1 MVTGADDDHCPP
13 GKVRTHDQ
21 NVNVGIPKHWGVT
34 GGKECEQSL
43 EALCNAAQ
51 TIYRGHDPLIQA
63 LAMHYHFASMHPFL
77 DGNGRSARA
86 LEALMLQRTGLRDS
100 LFIAMSN
107 FYYEEKNAYLE
118 TLAKVRYL
126 NHDLTRF
133 LQLGL
138 KGIEL
143 QCRRLFLEIR
153 THLAKALYR
162 NMAFDFFNRL
172 KTPKRRAMTG
182 RQMEI
187 LKLLLEEETMLL
199 KDLTQRTHHVYQ
211 VKNPYVALLRDLNE
225 LISLQAIGYDKLP
238 EHQFRMKI
246 NLEWPTQ
253 ITETEFFKKI
263 KSMPKAKTL
272 SFLSTS

>member
-1 MVTGADDDHCPP
+1 
-13 GKVRTHDQ
+13 
-21 NVNVGIPKHWGVT
+21 
-34 GGKECEQSL
+34 
-43 EALCNAAQ
+43 
-51 TIYRGHDPLIQA
+51 
-63 LAMHYHFASMHPFL
+63 MHYHFASMHPFL

-187 LKLLLEEETMLL
+187 
-199 KDLTQRTHHVYQ
+199 
-211 VKNPYVALLRDLNE
+211 
-225 LISLQAIGYDKLP
+225 
-238 EHQFRMKI
+238 
-246 NLEWPTQ
+246 
-253 ITETEFFKKI
+253 
-263 KSMPKAKTL
+263 
-272 SFLSTS
+272 

>member
-1 MVTGADDDHCPP
+1 
-13 GKVRTHDQ
+13 
-21 NVNVGIPKHWGVT
+21 
-34 GGKECEQSL
+34 
-43 EALCNAAQ
+43 
-51 TIYRGHDPLIQA
+51 
-63 LAMHYHFASMHPFL
+63 
-77 DGNGRSARA
+77 
-86 LEALMLQRTGLRDS
+86 
-100 LFIAMSN
+100 MSN

-187 LKLLLEEETMLL
+187 LKLLLEEETVLL

-211 VKNPYVALLRDLNE
+211 VKNPYVALIRDLNE
-225 LISLQAIGYDKLP
+225 LISWQAMGYDKLP
-238 EHQFRMKI
+238 EHQFR
-246 NLEWPTQ
+246 
-253 ITETEFFKKI
+253 I
-263 KSMPKAKTL
+263 KLIWSGRLRSQKPNFSKRLKACPKQKR
-272 SFLSTS
+272 